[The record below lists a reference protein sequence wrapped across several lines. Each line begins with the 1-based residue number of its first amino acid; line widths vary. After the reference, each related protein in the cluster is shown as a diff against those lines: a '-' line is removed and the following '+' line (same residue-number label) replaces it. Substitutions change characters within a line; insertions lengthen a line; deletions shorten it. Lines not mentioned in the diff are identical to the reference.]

1 MEIIRSYVESA
12 FAAYASTPQM
22 RNLKEEILSNME
34 EKYRELKAQGHSEN
48 EAIGTVISEFG
59 NIDELVRE
67 LGIYSYQTGF
77 SESSALPPLS
87 EENANKYLA
96 EKKRSGLLIALGV
109 SLCILSPIFA
119 ILTEGFHTINV
130 DMAVSFSISFLFFLV
145 AVAVFLFIFA
155 GMRLQRTEE
164 IVKHPLY
171 DNALRD
177 KIKVRQ
183 SAFQTRFAIGIGVGV
198 VLCIL
203 SVVPVIMLEEFC
215 ANSFF
220 SENFA
225 PALMLAIIA
234 VGVFLF
240 VYLGIEAD
248 SYKKLLEKEA
258 HKNDAHTKKTR
269 SERAIEIAASIYWCL
284 ITAVYF
290 LWSFGTYDWGRS
302 WIIWPVAGVLFG
314 AITGIIKAC
323 IKDDPS

>member
-12 FAAYASTPQM
+12 FAAYASTPEM
-22 RNLKEEILSNME
+22 WNLKEEILSNME
-34 EKYRELKAQGHSEN
+34 EKYRELKEQGHSEN

-67 LGIYSYQTGF
+67 LGIYSDRTGF
-77 SESSALPPLS
+77 PESPALSPLS
-87 EENANKYLA
+87 EEDADRYLA
-96 EKKRSGLLIALGV
+96 EKKRNGLLIALGV
-109 SLCILSPIFA
+109 SLCILSPVFA
-119 ILTEGFHTINV
+119 ILTEGFHTINI
-130 DMAVSFSISFLFFLV
+130 DRAVSFSIPILFFLV

-164 IVKHPLY
+164 IVTHPL
-171 DNALRD
+171 DNSALRD
-177 KIKVRQ
+177 RVKAQQ

-203 SVVPVIMLEEFC
+203 SVIPVIILDGVS

-220 SENFA
+220 SENLA
-225 PALMLAIIA
+225 PALMLIIIA
-234 VGVFLF
+234 AGVFPF
-240 VYLGIEAD
+240 VCLGIEAD
-248 SYKKLLEKEA
+248 SYKKLLDKEA
-258 HKNDAHTKKTR
+258 YKNDTHASKTR

-284 ITAVYF
+284 ITAVYL
-290 LWSFGTYDWGRS
+290 LWSFATYDWGRS

>member
-12 FAAYASTPQM
+12 FAAYASTPEM
-22 RNLKEEILSNME
+22 WNLKEEILSNME
-34 EKYRELKAQGHSEN
+34 EKYRELKEQGHSEN

-67 LGIYSYQTGF
+67 LGIYSDQTGF
-77 SESSALPPLS
+77 SESSTLSPLS
-87 EENANKYLA
+87 EEDANRYLA
-96 EKKRSGLLIALGV
+96 EKKRNGLLIALGV
-109 SLCILSPIFA
+109 SLCILSPVFA
-119 ILTEGFHTINV
+119 ILTEGFHTINI
-130 DMAVSFSISFLFFLV
+130 DMAVFFSIPLLFFLV

-164 IVKHPLY
+164 TVKHPLY
-171 DNALRD
+171 DDALRD
-177 KIKVRQ
+177 RIKARQ

-203 SVVPVIMLEEFC
+203 SVIPVIILDGVST
-215 ANSFF
+215 NSFF

-225 PALMLAIIA
+225 PALMLIIIA
-234 VGVFLF
+234 VGVFPF

-248 SYKKLLEKEA
+248 SYKKLLDKEA
-258 HKNDAHTKKTR
+258 YRNDAHASKTR

-290 LWSFGTYDWGRS
+290 LWSFATYDWCRS
-302 WIIWPVAGVLFG
+302 WIIWHVAGVLFG